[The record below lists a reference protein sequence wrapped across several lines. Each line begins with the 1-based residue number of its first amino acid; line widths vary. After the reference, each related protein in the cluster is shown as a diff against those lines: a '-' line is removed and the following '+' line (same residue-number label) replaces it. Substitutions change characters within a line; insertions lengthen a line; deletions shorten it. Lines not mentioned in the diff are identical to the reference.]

1 MNSNYSRSCVRLS
14 NAIFY
19 AYHGVGK
26 AEHKVGARYEVDA
39 ELYFDFSAAGQ
50 TDSLKKTVD
59 YEQVYAKISKVIT
72 SRKFYLI
79 EAVAKKI
86 ADELM
91 DDFPILDSVHI
102 RVRKRNPPVGGVC
115 DFAEAD
121 YFTSRTKPENP

>member
-1 MNSNYSRSCVRLS
+1 MHSPYSRSCVRLK

-19 AYHGVGK
+19 AYHGVGE

-39 ELYFDFSAAGQ
+39 ELYFDFSVAGQ
-50 TDSLKKTVD
+50 TDSLRQTVD
-59 YEQVYAKISKVIT
+59 YEQVYGKISKVIT

-91 DDFPILDSVHI
+91 QDFPILDAVHI
-102 RVRKRNPPVGGVC
+102 KVRKRNPPVGGVC

-121 YFTSRTKPENP
+121 YFLQRPTSAP

>member
-1 MNSNYSRSCVRLS
+1 MNAQYSRSCVRLK

-19 AYHGVGK
+19 AYHGVGE

-50 TDSLKKTVD
+50 TDSLRQTVD
-59 YEQVYAKISKVIT
+59 YEQVYARISKVIT

-91 DDFPILDSVHI
+91 LDFPILESVHI
-102 RVRKRNPPVGGVC
+102 KVRKRNPPVGGVC

-121 YFTSRTKPENP
+121 YFLERPKHTP

>member
-1 MNSNYSRSCVRLS
+1 MNSHYSRSCVRLK

-19 AYHGVGK
+19 AYHGVGE

-39 ELYFDFSAAGQ
+39 ELYFDFSAAGE
-50 TDSLKKTVD
+50 TDSLRQTVD
-59 YEQVYAKISKVIT
+59 YEKVYGRISKVIT

-79 EAVAKKI
+79 EAVAKTI

-91 DDFPILDSVHI
+91 RDFPILESVHI

-121 YFTSRTKPENP
+121 YFLERPKTAP

>member
-1 MNSNYSRSCVRLS
+1 MHSPYFRSCVRLK

-19 AYHGVGK
+19 AYHGVGE

-39 ELYFDFSAAGQ
+39 ELYFDFSTAGQ
-50 TDSLKKTVD
+50 TDSLRQTVD
-59 YEQVYAKISKVIT
+59 YEQVYSKISKVIT

-91 DDFPILDSVHI
+91 QDFPILEAVHI
-102 RVRKRNPPVGGVC
+102 KVRKRNPPVGGVC

-121 YFTSRTKPENP
+121 YFLQRPTNAS